1 MMDIN
6 KGDGYKFRWSK
17 DGRSGTY
24 SCYAVSEEDAK
35 RKAIQELATHGI
47 HLGFGDLK
55 RIY

>member
-1 MMDIN
+1 MDIN